1 MKPKELAT
9 EKISGGRHPEIDAA
23 NSALA
28 GAVAEVAQASQALD
42 VIQTAITKAQG
53 VVTAHAS
60 ATQRLTQ
67 LRDQRK
73 ALAAAH
79 YLGKGDTAALEAS
92 ATAIAE
98 AAERAQQLA
107 EQAADAGSAQET
119 LQEHYRAAAVVTA
132 AGRGAARCRFRLL
145 MEALASLNRLY
156 AERIEGALDVYSE
169 TLLLAESA
177 NYHAAQCGEPPIPTE
192 AGTLSFPAIAIGK
205 FRATNTAG
213 VNAAALEA
221 AKPRLANRLK
231 GWGID
236 V

>member
-1 MKPKELAT
+1 MNTVAMKPKELAT

-119 LQEHYRAAAVVTA
+119 LQEHYRAAAAVVTA
-132 AGRGAARCRFRLL
+132 AGRGRCPLPFQAAHGGAGVAEQTLCRTDRRSARRLFG
-145 MEALASLNRLY
+145 N
-156 AERIEGALDVYSE
+156 
-169 TLLLAESA
+169 
-177 NYHAAQCGEPPIPTE
+177 
-192 AGTLSFPAIAIGK
+192 AIA
-205 FRATNTAG
+205 R
-213 VNAAALEA
+213 
-221 AKPRLANRLK
+221 
-231 GWGID
+231 
-236 V
+236 